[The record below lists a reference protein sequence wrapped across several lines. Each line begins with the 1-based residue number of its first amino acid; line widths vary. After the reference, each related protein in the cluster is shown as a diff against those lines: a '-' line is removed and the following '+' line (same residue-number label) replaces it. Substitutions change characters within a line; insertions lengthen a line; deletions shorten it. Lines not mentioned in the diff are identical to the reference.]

1 MAYISSLDRKRDYNN
16 TLAYAKKVAKKEGE
30 EKKSY
35 EVVENL
41 LAAGRFTIAEI
52 ADYASVTVGFVE
64 QVRDSFSNKK

>member
-16 TLAYAKKVAKKEGE
+16 TLAYAKKEAE

-64 QVRDSFSNKK
+64 QVRDSLSNKK